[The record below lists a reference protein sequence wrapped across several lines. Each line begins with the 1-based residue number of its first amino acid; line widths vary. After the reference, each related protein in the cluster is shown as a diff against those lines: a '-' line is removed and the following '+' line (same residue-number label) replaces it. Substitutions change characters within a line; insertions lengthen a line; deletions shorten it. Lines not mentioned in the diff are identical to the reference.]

1 LLHPESLL
9 IVEIPNDFSPLQ
21 QTLKSEGLVDSDYW
35 VSIPDHLCYWNKQR
49 FSAFVTE
56 QGMRICDAFG
66 DFPIELFLLTEDF
79 NYKRDS
85 KLGKPA
91 HIARCQITGYM
102 VDHVQMPELL
112 NLSRALYACDVSRS
126 YTYLLRLA

>member
-1 LLHPESLL
+1 
-9 IVEIPNDFSPLQ
+9 
-21 QTLKSEGLVDSDYW
+21 
-35 VSIPDHLCYWNKQR
+35 
-49 FSAFVTE
+49 
-56 QGMRICDAFG
+56 MRICDAFG
-66 DFPIELFLLTEDF
+66 DFPIEFFLLTEDF

-85 KLGKPA
+85 ELGKPA

-126 YTYLLRLA
+126 YTYLLRRA